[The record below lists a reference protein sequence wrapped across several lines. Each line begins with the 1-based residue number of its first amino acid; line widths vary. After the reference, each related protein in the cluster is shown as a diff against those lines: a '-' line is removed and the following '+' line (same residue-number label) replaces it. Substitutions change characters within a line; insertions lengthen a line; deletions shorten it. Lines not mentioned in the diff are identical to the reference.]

1 MGPNTIP
8 RITNTPVSVISH
20 FPLPPRFRFFIFFFP
35 SPSPSFLLFED
46 LVFRGFCF
54 RELCLLPITCFCDRI
69 SSVFAIC
76 FILGECKPL
85 SSYPRLSHTALPLPL
100 PPTSTLTREMAML
113 QSRRALAPMTKHPG
127 PGHLNPR

>member
-1 MGPNTIP
+1 
-8 RITNTPVSVISH
+8 
-20 FPLPPRFRFFIFFFP
+20 
-35 SPSPSFLLFED
+35 LFED

-69 SSVFAIC
+69 SSIFAIC

-85 SSYPRLSHTALPLPL
+85 SSYPLYLITPTDCSASLRL

-113 QSRRALAPMTKHPG
+113 RSRRALAPMTKHLG